1 MVDANTLSGTIGSPS
16 LSTPGTVQL
25 QVQNTQTMQSSQAVP
40 VVIAPQNTG
49 TPSPLTISLTPLP
62 QGVVGSAYTG
72 TLAATG
78 GTSPYT
84 WSITTGQL
92 PAGLSLAASTGI
104 ISGTPTASGSYSLG
118 VTVVDSEGSPQSA
131 STTVTLAVVAGQAA
145 SAPTPLSI
153 STSSL
158 PSGTIGSA
166 YSTSLVASGG
176 TAPYTWSFVS
186 GNIPAGLSLNTSTGL
201 ISGTP
206 TTTGTAT
213 FTAAVA
219 DSESPAQTKSV
230 TLSIV
235 IAPVSLAITTS
246 SVSSG
251 VIGSAYS
258 SLLQV
263 SGGTAPYTWS
273 ITAGSLPAGLSLGT
287 TTGIISG
294 TPTAIGTAN
303 FTATVADAENP
314 AQTKSA
320 AFSLVIAPA
329 TLTIT
334 SSTLPS
340 GTQSASYSQSVQ
352 ATGGTAPYTWSI
364 SSGALPAGL
373 SLAPATGLISGTPT
387 ASGNFS
393 IGVTVKDAG
402 SPAQTTTATVTLSVV
417 AAGTPLTISST
428 SLPGG
433 IPNQTYKATLSAD
446 GGTAP
451 YTWSVT
457 SGTLPSG
464 LSLAK
469 ATGVISGTPT
479 ASSTTSL
486 TFKAADSSSPA
497 QTKTVTLSLVIAP
510 VPLAIT
516 TTAVP
521 SGTQGSTYS
530 ALVNASGGTTP
541 YAWSISS
548 GSLSAGLTLG
558 TTTGLISGTPT
569 ATGTSSFT
577 VTITDAG
584 SPAQTQSVKLSLVI
598 AAPAPTTLTISTS
611 SLPSGTKGASYSNA
625 LQASGGTTPYAWSI
639 TTGSLPAGLALTPAT
654 GLISGAPTATGTTSF
669 TATVTDAGSP
679 AQTKSVN
686 LSIVVAAAAPPA
698 LTITATLP
706 SGTAGTA
713 YSNPMT
719 ATGGT
724 PAYTWSITT
733 GTLPAG
739 LTLAATTGIISGTPS
754 ASGTYNFTATV
765 TDSGSPALTQSAAT
779 SIGVAAA
786 QTASGPGNT
795 WYVRPDGGLRYSSN
809 VTTGQCDGLGDAPY
823 PGTGTNQHC
832 AFNDVRMLWQDG
844 SYTDGT
850 SFPGWGWVIAGGDTV
865 IIRGTIAE
873 GVSYRVGWNDP
884 STYCGS
890 TGCWG
895 IVGTPNASAPAPPA
909 GTAGQHTKIYGEC
922 MLAGT
927 CNSGNSTIIS
937 NLTQLHGGYSAGA
950 VLTLSS
956 TQYVDVVGLDI
967 TDFAQCVRVGTPAY
981 PSACSTSYPL
991 DDFANQGV
999 TTNNTS
1005 ANLLLQDINIHG
1017 LTENGLWGPIG
1028 GPITMTRVRAAYN
1041 GSAGWE
1047 FDDGNA
1053 TPDAPGSIINA
1064 TDVTMEWNG
1073 CNEEYPMVDTYPA
1086 ISCYDS
1092 VSGGFGDA
1100 WSAQGTGAGGQTSQL
1115 QSFTCL
1121 RCIVRYNTKD
1131 GFGMNHVLFNNLTI
1145 TDSQAYSNMGQQWK
1159 WSAYDNSTVT
1169 FVNNLTMGD
1178 CNRQSAPITGAPS
1191 TFNTYLSNF
1200 CRAGGDNL
1208 AVGVGNNGT
1217 TLIAFNTI
1225 AGYAATTFDFSCS
1238 SPTGNCPSTTLTL
1251 ENNILLGY
1259 SNPAYNN
1266 GTLPGAYYINSGA
1279 EVPVRS
1285 NNLYFN
1291 QRNTGCPATGFPG
1304 EICADPLLVG
1314 EPASPISSES
1324 ALDNF
1329 QFLLT
1334 SGSPAIGA
1342 GVAVPS
1348 LTLDYNGVTRPNP
1361 PTIGPYEP

>member
-1 MVDANTLSGTIGSPS
+1 MEWHRGFHYDDRRQHVVWHDWKPQPLNTRHSSVAGAEHADDA
-16 LSTPGTVQL
+16 
-25 QVQNTQTMQSSQAVP
+25 
-40 VVIAPQNTG
+40 VIAGGACSHCTPKHG
-49 TPSPLTISLTPLP
+49 APSPLTISLTPLP

-104 ISGTPTASGSYSLG
+104 VSGTPTASGSYSLG
-118 VTVVDSEGSPQSA
+118 VTVIDSEASPQSA
-131 STTVTLAVVAGQAA
+131 STTVTLSVVTAQAA
-145 SAPTPLSI
+145 SAPTGLSI
-153 STSSL
+153 GTSTL

-166 YSTSLVASGG
+166 YSTSLIASGG

-206 TTTGTAT
+206 TTAGTGT
-213 FTAAVA
+213 FTVAVA

-251 VIGSAYS
+251 TISSAYS

-263 SGGTAPYTWS
+263 SGGTGPYTWS
-273 ITAGSLPAGLSLGT
+273 ITSGSLPAGLSLGT

-303 FTATVADAENP
+303 FTATVADGENP

-334 SSTLPS
+334 SSTLPA
-340 GTQSASYSQSVQ
+340 GTQSASYSQSVT

-417 AAGTPLTISST
+417 AAGTPLTINST

-486 TFKAADSSSPA
+486 TFKVADSSSPA

-521 SGTQGSTYS
+521 SGTQGTTYS
-530 ALVNASGGTTP
+530 TLVNASGGTTP
-541 YAWSISS
+541 YAWSLSS
-548 GSLSAGLTLG
+548 GSLPASLTLG

-569 ATGTSSFT
+569 AVGTSSFT

-611 SLPSGTKGASYSNA
+611 SLPSGTKGTSYSNA
-625 LQASGGTTPYAWSI
+625 LQAGGGTTPYAWSI
-639 TTGSLPAGLALTPAT
+639 TGGSLPAGLAITPAT
-654 GLISGAPTATGTTSF
+654 GLISGTPTTTGTSSF
-669 TATVTDAGSP
+669 TAIVTDAGSP

-686 LSIVVAAAAPPA
+686 LSIVVAAAAPPT
-698 LTITATLP
+698 LTISATLP

-724 PAYTWSITT
+724 PAYTWSITA
-733 GTLPAG
+733 GALPAG

-765 TDSGSPALTQSAAT
+765 TDSGSPAQTQSAAT
-779 SIGVAAA
+779 SIVVAAA
-786 QTASGPGNT
+786 QAASGPGNT
-795 WYVRPDGGLRYSSN
+795 WYVRPDGGTRYSSN
-809 VTTGQCDGLGDAPY
+809 ATTGQCDGLGDAPY

-832 AFNDVRMLWQDG
+832 AFNDVRYLWSDG
-844 SYTDGT
+844 SYTYGT
-850 SFPGWGWVIAGGDTV
+850 SMPGWGWVIAGGDTV
-865 IIRGTIAE
+865 IIRGSIGT
-873 GVSYRVGWNDP
+873 GVSYRVGWN
-884 STYCGS
+884 SATSYCDS

-895 IVGTPNASAPAPPA
+895 ITGSPGASGAPAPPS
-909 GTAGQHTKIYGEC
+909 GTATQHTRILGENYGAC
-922 MLAGT
+922 TSQSAR
-927 CNSGNSTIIS
+927 
-937 NLTQLHGGYSAGA
+937 TQLHGGWGTGA
-950 VLTLSS
+950 VLTLTGSS
-956 TQYVDVVGLDI
+956 YVDVACLDI
-967 TDFAQCVRVGTPAY
+967 TDFSNCGKDTDTVSCESNGTI
-981 PSACSTSYPL
+981 TQ
-991 DDFANQGV
+991 DFANIGIEL
-999 TTNNTS
+999 NNTS
-1005 ANLLLQDINIHG
+1005 TNITLNDIRIHG
-1017 LTENGLWGPIG
+1017 
-1028 GPITMTRVRAAYN
+1028 MAADGMLGAPGDGFVATDLYILGN
-1041 GSAGWE
+1041 ADAGWNT
-1047 FDDGNA
+1047 DDSSG
-1053 TPDAPGSIINA
+1053 TTGVGSLLVQNFNIS
-1064 TDVTMEWNG
+1064 WNG
-1073 CNEEYPMVDTYPA
+1073 CVEEYPIVDPLPYF
-1086 ISCYDS
+1086 SCTDQS
-1092 VSGGFGDA
+1092 SGGYG
-1100 WSAQGTGAGGQTSQL
+1100 
-1115 QSFTCL
+1115 
-1121 RCIVRYNTKD
+1121 D
-1131 GFGMNHVLFNNLTI
+1131 GFGTATVASPAPGWQVHFDNGIASYNTQDGLDALHVSGPGSSMTDTRVLAFGNQGNQLKVGGATATI
-1145 TDSQAYSNMGQQWK
+1145 QNSVIIGNCEAMSTQAIPG
-1159 WSAYDNSTVT
+1159 T
-1169 FVNNLTMGD
+1169 
-1178 CNRQSAPITGAPS
+1178 PTGFGSKLADA
-1191 TFNTYLSNF
+1191 
-1200 CRAGGDNL
+1200 CRAGNTGILINVTPGDP
-1208 AVGVGNNGT
+1208 GTFQNNTLFEAGAIGLEVEYASGT
-1217 TLIAFNTI
+1217 PDPTDTLLYN
-1225 AGYAATTFDFSCS
+1225 
-1238 SPTGNCPSTTLTL
+1238 
-1251 ENNILLGY
+1251 NNIFVGFLNAGSNSYPTPIY
-1259 SNPAYNN
+1259 SNTDLNML
-1266 GTLPGAYYINSGA
+1266 TNSGA
-1279 EVPVRS
+1279 S
-1285 NNLYFN
+1285 WTNNATFGA
-1291 QRNTGCPATGFPG
+1291 RNNWTCPAAGESKAICTDPG
-1304 EICADPLLVG
+1304 LVDETYHPYG
-1314 EPASPISSES
+1314 YGNMAPASSTS
-1324 ALDNF
+1324 AVV
-1329 QFLLT
+1329 
-1334 SGSPAIGA
+1334 GA

-1348 LTLDYNGVTRPNP
+1348 ITVDYTGAKRPNP
-1361 PTIGPYEP
+1361 PSIGAYELPPQ

>member
-1 MVDANTLSGTIGSPS
+1 MIDANTLSGTIGSPN

-104 ISGTPTASGSYSLG
+104 ISGTPTASGSYSFG
-118 VTVVDSEGSPQSA
+118 VTVVDSEASPQSA
-131 STTVTLAVVAGQAA
+131 STTVTLSVVAAQTA
-145 SAPTPLSI
+145 SAPTALSI
-153 STSSL
+153 GTSSL

-166 YSTSLVASGG
+166 YSTSLIASGG

-201 ISGTP
+201 LSGTP
-206 TTTGTAT
+206 TTTGTGT
-213 FTAAVA
+213 FTVAVA

-251 VIGSAYS
+251 SIGSAYS
-258 SLLQV
+258 SLLQAN
-263 SGGTAPYTWS
+263 GGIAPYTWS
-273 ITAGSLPAGLSLGT
+273 ITAGSLPAGLSLGA

-294 TPTAIGTAN
+294 TPTAIGTTN
-303 FTATVADAENP
+303 FTATVADGENP

-340 GTQSASYSQSVQ
+340 GTQSESYSQSVQ

-417 AAGTPLTISST
+417 AAGTPLTINST

-469 ATGVISGTPT
+469 ATGVLSGTPT

-486 TFKAADSSSPA
+486 TFKVADSSSPA

-530 ALVNASGGTTP
+530 TLVNASGGTTP

-548 GSLSAGLTLG
+548 GSLPAGLTLG

-611 SLPSGTKGASYSNA
+611 SLPSGTKGTSYSNA
-625 LQASGGTTPYAWSI
+625 LQAGGGTTPYAWSI
-639 TTGSLPAGLALTPAT
+639 TGGSLPAGLALTPAT
-654 GLISGAPTATGTTSF
+654 GLISGTPTATGTTSL

-686 LSIVVAAAAPPA
+686 LSIVVAAAAPSA
-698 LTITATLP
+698 LTISATLP

-724 PAYTWSITT
+724 PAYTWSITA
-733 GTLPAG
+733 GTLPTG

-765 TDSGSPALTQSAAT
+765 TDSSSPAQTQSAAT
-779 SIGVAAA
+779 SIVVAAA

-795 WYVRPDGGLRYSSN
+795 WYVRPDGGTRYSSN
-809 VTTGQCDGLGDAPY
+809 ATTGQCDGLGDAPY
-823 PGTGTNQHC
+823 PGTGTDQHC
-832 AFNDVRMLWQDG
+832 AFNDVRYLWSDG
-844 SYTDGT
+844 TYTDGT
-850 SFPGWGWVIAGGDTV
+850 SLPGWGWVIAGGDTV
-865 IIRGTIAE
+865 IIRGSIGT
-873 GVSYRVGWNDP
+873 GVSYRVGWNSA
-884 STYCGS
+884 STYCDS

-895 IVGTPNASAPAPPA
+895 ITGSPVASGAPAPPS
-909 GTAGQHTKIYGEC
+909 GTATQHTRILGENYGAC
-922 MLAGT
+922 TSQSAR
-927 CNSGNSTIIS
+927 
-937 NLTQLHGGYSAGA
+937 TQLHGGWGTGA
-950 VLTLSS
+950 VLTLTGSS
-956 TQYVDVVGLDI
+956 YVDVACLDI
-967 TDFAQCVRVGTPAY
+967 TDFSNCGKDNDTVSCETNGAI
-981 PSACSTSYPL
+981 TS
-991 DDFANQGV
+991 DFAEIGIQLNNT
-999 TTNNTS
+999 TTNITLS
-1005 ANLLLQDINIHG
+1005 DIRIHG
-1017 LTENGLWGPIG
+1017 LAADGMLGAPGGNFVATDLYILGNADAGWNTDDSSGTTGVGSLLVQNFNISWNGCVEEYPIVDPLPYFSCTDQGSGGYGDGFGTATVASPAPGWQVHFDNGIASYNTQDGLDALHVSGPG
-1028 GPITMTRVRAAYN
+1028 STMTDTRVIAFGNEGNQLKVGGATATIQNSVIVGNCEAMSTQAIPGTPTGFGSILNTACRAGNTGVLINVTPGDPATFQNNTLFEAGSVGLEVEYASGTPDPTDTLLYN
-1041 GSAGWE
+1041 NNVFVGFYNAANQA
-1047 FDDGNA
+1047 NA
-1053 TPDAPGSIINA
+1053 TPIYSNTDLNMLTNPGASWTNNA
-1064 TDVTMEWNG
+1064 T
-1073 CNEEYPMVDTYPA
+1073 
-1086 ISCYDS
+1086 
-1092 VSGGFGDA
+1092 FG
-1100 WSAQGTGAGGQTSQL
+1100 Q
-1115 QSFTCL
+1115 
-1121 RCIVRYNTKD
+1121 R
-1131 GFGMNHVLFNNLTI
+1131 
-1145 TDSQAYSNMGQQWK
+1145 
-1159 WSAYDNSTVT
+1159 
-1169 FVNNLTMGD
+1169 VNWT
-1178 CNRQSAPITGAPS
+1178 
-1191 TFNTYLSNF
+1191 
-1200 CRAGGDNL
+1200 
-1208 AVGVGNNGT
+1208 
-1217 TLIAFNTI
+1217 
-1225 AGYAATTFDFSCS
+1225 
-1238 SPTGNCPSTTLTL
+1238 
-1251 ENNILLGY
+1251 
-1259 SNPAYNN
+1259 
-1266 GTLPGAYYINSGA
+1266 
-1279 EVPVRS
+1279 
-1285 NNLYFN
+1285 
-1291 QRNTGCPATGFPG
+1291 CPAAGESNAICTDPG
-1304 EICADPLLVG
+1304 LVDETYHPYG
-1314 EPASPISSES
+1314 YGNMAPASSTS
-1324 ALDNF
+1324 AVV
-1329 QFLLT
+1329 
-1334 SGSPAIGA
+1334 GA

-1348 LTLDYNGVTRPNP
+1348 ITVDYTGAKRPNP
-1361 PTIGPYEP
+1361 PSIGAYELPPTQ